1 MRMQICVAGMLL
13 FAMTVVAG
21 DRETITVEMKNAA
34 GESVGTAELIQIADI
49 FRPGSNIKYH
59 GGKGLD
65 IKLNLHNL
73 VPGEHGVHIH
83 HYPVCEGSDFKTAG
97 GHINP
102 ESKHHG
108 LKNAEGPHAGD
119 LPNITADA
127 NGNVKTTISTKFAGM
142 RQLNA
147 GRSLVIHASADD
159 QMTDP
164 AGNSGARIACG
175 VIPAG
180 KE

>member
-1 MRMQICVAGMLL
+1 MRVMICVA
-13 FAMTVVAG
+13 AMTLLLAMNAAAADK
-21 DRETITVEMKNAA
+21 DRITAELKNAA
-34 GESVGTAELIQIADI
+34 GESIGTAELIQIADI

-65 IKLNLHNL
+65 IKLSLHNL
-73 VPGEHGVHIH
+73 PPGEHGIHIH
-83 HYPVCEGSDFKTAG
+83 RDPVCEGPDFKTAG

-102 ESKHHG
+102 ENKQHG
-108 LKNAEGPHAGD
+108 LKNPEGPHAGD

-127 NGNVKTTISTKFAGM
+127 NGNVKTTITTTHVGM
-142 RQLNA
+142 AQLKA
-147 GRSLVIHASADD
+147 GRSLVIHANPDD

-164 AGNSGARIACG
+164 AGNSGARIAFG
-175 VIPAG
+175 VI